1 MMATNLAKYYEL
13 LWSLDIIFSTVKY
26 QFLNKKNSREMN
38 WLSNGKGQ
46 TTFGTRS
53 QEVWE
58 KEGLRNQGSTV
69 TNFTV
74 CNIGILHVHCG
85 KQY

>member
-1 MMATNLAKYYEL
+1 MATNLAKYYEL

-46 TTFGTRS
+46 TTFGTRF
-53 QEVWE
+53 QEL
-58 KEGLRNQGSTV
+58 GLRKRGLKKSGFYSN
-69 TNFTV
+69 
-74 CNIGILHVHCG
+74 
-85 KQY
+85 